1 MSVRALL
8 FEHAEGHDLTQA
20 CRVRG
25 RRGVRVAAQGA
36 AHGAGAGDRGAA
48 RGGRAGTG
56 GAGFPMGRKA
66 SFLPKPDQTTKP
78 IYLAVNADESE
89 PGTCKDR
96 EIMQRLPH
104 MVIEGVVIASYAIQA
119 KAAFIYI
126 RGEYLTEFEIMKAA
140 LEEAQARGLVGGNV
154 LGSGYSVSVVLHRGA
169 GAYICGEETG
179 LLESLEGKRG
189 QPRSKPPFP
198 AISGLYAAPT
208 LINNVETLA
217 TVPKIL
223 ELGGVALR
231 GAGRRELDGHPR
243 LLPLGQRGTARQLRA
258 GAGNEPARARL
269 RAGRRR
275 PGRPRA
281 EGDHP
286 GRLVRSRARPRPRW
300 TRRSTSTR
308 WRRPARC
315 WARAPSS

>member
-1 MSVRALL
+1 MSVRAVL
-8 FEHAEGHDLTQA
+8 FEHADGRDLTSLAEYEAVGGYESLRKALRTEPAQVIEELLA
-20 CRVRG
+20 AGVRG
-25 RRGVRVAAQGA
+25 R
-36 AHGAGAGDRGAA
+36 
-48 RGGRAGTG
+48 G

-104 MVIEGVVIASYAIQA
+104 MVIEGVLIASYAIQA

-223 ELGGVALR
+223 ELGGVRYAR
-231 GAGRRELDGHPR
+231 AGRRELDRHPP

-258 GAGNEPARARL
+258 RAGNEPARARL
-269 RAGRRR
+269 RAWAGASRT
-275 PGRPRA
+275 A
-281 EGDHP
+281 E
-286 GRLVRSRARPRPRW
+286 S
-300 TRRSTSTR
+300 
-308 WRRPARC
+308 
-315 WARAPSS
+315 